1 MAQFL
6 YISLSCPNRNFRPAE
21 LRIIMNIST
30 FNAFKSRNYRLYF
43 TGQSISLIGTWM
55 QKTAVSWVIYEKT
68 HSNFMLG
75 LTLFASLFP
84 SFIFSFIG
92 GVAADRYNRF
102 KLLLLTQFASMIQA
116 ILLTLLIFF
125 RNYSVWEIIALSALL
140 GLINAFDVPARQ
152 SLVYEMVEDKA
163 DLPNA
168 LALNSSM
175 VNLSRLI
182 GPGIAGLALE
192 KFGNDICF
200 GLNAVSFIAVIG
212 SLLMMRLPK
221 YKVVAH
227 TKNVIGELKEGFQY
241 IKKTPSISLV
251 LIMLALMSLLV
262 LPFSTLIPVYAK
274 DIFKG
279 TASTFGVIDS
289 VIGLGAFCGAIFLA
303 SLKPGRN
310 LRKILA
316 INTLIFGAGLILF
329 SHTTYY
335 PIALVFAA
343 VSGFGMMSQVT
354 ISNTLIQTTV
364 DPNMRGRV
372 ISVYA
377 MAFFGMQPLGGLLI
391 GYLSQLIG
399 TPDTVMIQ
407 GVIAFVIGLLLL
419 RFLKKAKER
428 KRLEMEESISE
439 RESLIKPVAGL

>member
-1 MAQFL
+1 
-6 YISLSCPNRNFRPAE
+6 
-21 LRIIMNIST
+21 MNIST
-30 FNAFKSRNYRLYF
+30 FNAFKSRNYKLYF
-43 TGQSISLIGTWM
+43 AGQSISLIGTWM
-55 QKTAVSWVIYEKT
+55 QKTAVSWVIYSQT
-68 HSNFMLG
+68 HSQFMLG

-84 SFIFSFIG
+84 SFIFSFLG
-92 GVAADRYNRF
+92 GVASDRYNRY
-102 KLLLLTQFASMIQA
+102 KLLLLTQVASMIQA
-116 ILLTLLIFF
+116 VLLTVLIFF
-125 RNYSVWEIIALSALL
+125 KDYAVWEIIALSALL

-152 SLVYEMVEDKA
+152 SLVYEMVDDKT

-182 GPGIAGLALE
+182 GPGLAGLALE
-192 KFGNDICF
+192 KFGEDICF

-221 YKVVAH
+221 YKPKLH
-227 TKNVIGELKEGFQY
+227 TKNVFGELKEGFMY
-241 IKKTPSISLV
+241 IRRTPSISLT
-251 LIMLALMSLLV
+251 LIMLGLISLLV

-316 INTLIFGAGLILF
+316 INTLVFGGGLIFF

-343 VSGFGMMSQVT
+343 VSGFGMMSQIT

-364 DPNMRGRV
+364 DPDMRGRV
-372 ISVYA
+372 ISFYA
-377 MAFFGMQPLGGLLI
+377 MAFFGMQPLGGLLV
-391 GYLSQLIG
+391 GAVSEWVG

-407 GVIAFVIGLLLL
+407 GLITVLIGVMLL
-419 RFLKKAKER
+419 RFVTLQER
-428 KRLEMEESISE
+428 KAAD
-439 RESLIKPVAGL
+439 SLGV

>member
-1 MAQFL
+1 MD
-6 YISLSCPNRNFRPAE
+6 
-21 LRIIMNIST
+21 IST

-43 TGQSISLIGTWM
+43 TGQSVSLIGTWM

-84 SFIFSFIG
+84 SFVFSFLG
-92 GVAADRYNRF
+92 GVAADRYDRY
-102 KLLLLTQFASMIQA
+102 KLLLLTQVASMVQA
-116 ILLTLLIFF
+116 VLLTLLIFF
-125 RNYSVWEIIALSALL
+125 KDYSVWEIIALSAML
-140 GLINAFDVPARQ
+140 GIINAFDVPARQ
-152 SLVYEMVEDKA
+152 SLVYEMVENKA

-182 GPGIAGLALE
+182 GPGLAGLALE
-192 KFGNDICF
+192 KFGEDICF
-200 GLNAVSFIAVIG
+200 GLNAFSFIAVIG

-221 YKVVAH
+221 FLAAPH
-227 TKNVIGELKEGFQY
+227 PKNVFGELKEGFQY
-241 IKKTPSISLV
+241 IKKTPSISYV
-251 LIMLALMSLLV
+251 LLMLALISLFV

-289 VIGLGAFCGAIFLA
+289 VIGMGAFSGAIFLA

-310 LRKILA
+310 LRRILA
-316 INTLIFGAGLILF
+316 INTLIFGAGLVLF
-329 SHTTYY
+329 SHSTYY
-335 PIALVFAA
+335 PVALVFAA
-343 VSGFGMMSQVT
+343 ISGFGMMSQIT

-364 DPNMRGRV
+364 DPAMRGRV
-372 ISVYA
+372 ISFYA

-391 GYLSQLIG
+391 GTLSQWIG

-407 GVIAFVIGLLLL
+407 GLITLLIGFLLF
-419 RFLKKAKER
+419 RFLRKAKAR
-428 KRLEMEESISE
+428 KLQEAAVPDPTVTDSVS
-439 RESLIKPVAGL
+439 

>member
-1 MAQFL
+1 MQ
-6 YISLSCPNRNFRPAE
+6 
-21 LRIIMNIST
+21 IST

-43 TGQSISLIGTWM
+43 SGQSISLIGTWM
-55 QKTAVSWVIYEKT
+55 QKTAVSWVVYSET
-68 HSNFMLG
+68 HSKFMLG
-75 LTLFASLFP
+75 LTLFASMFP
-84 SFIFSFIG
+84 SFIFSFLG
-92 GVAADRYNRF
+92 GVASDRYNRY
-102 KLLLLTQFASMIQA
+102 KLLLITQFASMGQA
-116 ILLTLLIFF
+116 ILMTLLIFF
-125 RNYSVWEIIALSALL
+125 RHYSVWEIIALSALL

-152 SLVYEMVEDKA
+152 SLVYEMVDDKA

-182 GPGIAGLALE
+182 GPGIAGIALE
-192 KFGNDICF
+192 KFGEDICF

-212 SLLMMRLPK
+212 SLLLMKLPK
-221 YKVVAH
+221 YLEKPR
-227 TKNVIGELKEGFQY
+227 TKNVFGELKEGFQY
-241 IKKTPSISLV
+241 IKQTPSIAFV
-251 LIMLALMSLLV
+251 LIMLALISLLV

-316 INTLIFGAGLILF
+316 TNTLIFGAGLVLF

-335 PIALVFAA
+335 PIALVFATI
-343 VSGFGMMSQVT
+343 SGFGMMSQIT

-364 DPNMRGRV
+364 DPAMRGRV
-372 ISVYA
+372 ISFYA

-391 GYLSQLIG
+391 GTLSQWIG
-399 TPDTVMIQ
+399 TPDTVMAQ
-407 GVIAFVIGLLLL
+407 GIITLIIGFSLF
-419 RFLKKAKER
+419 RFLRKDEAKKLK
-428 KRLEMEESISE
+428 
-439 RESLIKPVAGL
+439 AGQEV

>member
-1 MAQFL
+1 MD
-6 YISLSCPNRNFRPAE
+6 
-21 LRIIMNIST
+21 IST
-30 FNAFKSRNYRLYF
+30 FSAFKSRNYRLYF

-55 QKTAVSWVIYEKT
+55 QKTAVSWVVYSET
-68 HSNFMLG
+68 HSKFMLG
-75 LTLFASLFP
+75 LTLFASMFP
-84 SFIFSFIG
+84 SFVFSFLG
-92 GVAADRYNRF
+92 GVASDRYNRY
-102 KLLLLTQFASMIQA
+102 KLLLITQFASMGQA
-116 ILLTLLIFF
+116 ILMTALIFF
-125 RNYSVWEIIALSALL
+125 KHYSVWEIIALSALL
-140 GLINAFDVPARQ
+140 GFINAFDVPARQ
-152 SLVYEMVEDKA
+152 SLVYEMVDNKA

-192 KFGNDICF
+192 KFGEDICF

-212 SLLMMRLPK
+212 SLLMMKLPAFLEK
-221 YKVVAH
+221 PR
-227 TKNVIGELKEGFQY
+227 TKNVFGELKEGLQY
-241 IKKTPSISLV
+241 IKQTPSIAFV
-251 LIMLALMSLLV
+251 LIMLALISLLV

-316 INTLIFGAGLILF
+316 TNTIIFGIGLVLF
-329 SHTTYY
+329 SHSTYY

-343 VSGFGMMSQVT
+343 ISGFGMMSQIT

-364 DPNMRGRV
+364 DPSMRGRV
-372 ISVYA
+372 ISFYA

-391 GYLSQLIG
+391 GTISQWIG

-407 GVIAFVIGLLLL
+407 GIITLIIGFSLFQFL
-419 RFLKKAKER
+419 RINEAKKLKAAQE
-428 KRLEMEESISE
+428 
-439 RESLIKPVAGL
+439 V